1 MKKKNPQQRGKKIF
15 DFQFSSKEEYTLF
28 LGEYLND
35 ILYINLLEDEKNLK
49 VKPNREY
56 MNRQGDINLLIGKK
70 Y

>member
-1 MKKKNPQQRGKKIF
+1 
-15 DFQFSSKEEYTLF
+15 
-28 LGEYLND
+28 LND

-70 Y
+70 YWRVFLLFFIKKKRKIVKNLKLQQ